1 MDRPLHGGPVSP
13 WPRRSRRLVRWCA
26 GALST
31 IALTAVVMMVAL
43 MCADALG
50 VMGPMVASLALLI
63 SIVLLYAL
71 AGLTPLTVA
80 LACVLMVVVA
90 SHWLG
95 LDLLVVLSAIL
106 ERIVR

>member
-13 WPRRSRRLVRWCA
+13 WPRRWRRLSHARVT
-26 GALST
+26 ALST
-31 IALTAVVMMVAL
+31 IALATVVVVAVL

-50 VMGPMVASLALLI
+50 PMGPMVVSLALLL
-63 SIVLLYAL
+63 SVVLLYAL

-80 LACVLMVVVA
+80 LACALVVVAA

-95 LDLLVVLSAIL
+95 LDLLTVLGAVF
-106 ERIVR
+106 ERIAS